1 MAALEAIIDPPTDEP
16 GRCDGHPFSVT
27 TAGVICSNVK
37 SGSGHRLSRTPA
49 LTRAALTV
57 QSDDRLVALARA
69 GSDAAFAT
77 IVERYRRP
85 LLRHSARILGPSGAE
100 DMVQQAFTNLYVQ
113 LRDDARPLQLKP
125 WLFRVAHNLTL
136 NAATKKGGDHA
147 ELVDDIDGVL
157 QPPQVAELRARL
169 GATVELIRALP
180 ERQRL
185 ALVRRELEG
194 RSCEEIADE
203 FGTSSPA
210 VRQLLARARSAV
222 RDGVGLVLPFPV
234 IARMAGAGKTG
245 GGDSAAGLLSAQR
258 AAEVVAGAGA
268 LGGGAV
274 KMAVTV
280 AALTAATGIGPSSPS
295 ADGEPASRTGN
306 ASVVVSAGSAVVQA
320 GSDPSPPRRESVHRH
335 PPNDPRP
342 PVHRAPG
349 SPPAEP
355 LPEAPAADPPPD
367 RPSHVAVD
375 KPDHSEPAAEDAPA
389 DEVIEEPELPYEEDA
404 PPVDAGDQEPP
415 PGSGDG
421 EAPSEWQP
429 VVAREAEAAPPAAVE
444 ALEDAPV
451 DP

>member
-1 MAALEAIIDPPTDEP
+1 
-16 GRCDGHPFSVT
+16 
-27 TAGVICSNVK
+27 
-37 SGSGHRLSRTPA
+37 LSRTPA

-77 IVERYRRP
+77 IVDRYRRP

-125 WLFRVAHNLTL
+125 WLFRVTHNLTL

-147 ELVDDIDGVL
+147 ELVDEIDGVL

-169 GATVELIRALP
+169 RATVEVIGALP

-194 RSCEEIADE
+194 RSCEQIAAE
-203 FGTSSPA
+203 LGTSSPA

-234 IARMAGAGKTG
+234 IARMAGAGKAG
-245 GGDSAAGLLSAQR
+245 GGGSAAGLLSAQR

-280 AALTAATGIGPSSPS
+280 AALTAATGIAPSPPP
-295 ADGEPASRTGN
+295 ADGEPASSTGN
-306 ASVVVSAGSAVVQA
+306 ASPVVSAGSAVVQA
-320 GSDPSPPRRESVHRH
+320 GSDPAPPTESVERH
-335 PPNDPRP
+335 PPKDPRA

-349 SPPAEP
+349 SPVPSVEP

-375 KPDHSEPAAEDAPA
+375 EPDHGEPGPEDFPA

-404 PPVDAGDQEPP
+404 PPVEAGEQEPP
-415 PGSGDG
+415 PEGGDG

-429 VVAREAEAAPPAAVE
+429 VVARETEAEPPAAVE
-444 ALEDAPV
+444 APEEVAVGP
-451 DP
+451 

>member
-1 MAALEAIIDPPTDEP
+1 M
-16 GRCDGHPFSVT
+16 
-27 TAGVICSNVK
+27 
-37 SGSGHRLSRTPA
+37 SRTPA

-100 DMVQQAFTNLYVQ
+100 DMVQQAFTNFYVQ
-113 LRDDARPLQLKP
+113 LRDDDRPLQLKP
-125 WLFRVAHNLTL
+125 WLFRVTHNLTL
-136 NAATKKGGDHA
+136 NAATKKGSDHT
-147 ELVDDIDGVL
+147 ELSDDIDGVL

-169 GATVELIRALP
+169 RATVEVIGALP

-194 RSCEEIADE
+194 RSCEQIAAE

-245 GGDSAAGLLSAQR
+245 GGGSAAGLLSAQR

-280 AALTAATGIGPSSPS
+280 AALTVATGIAPSPPS
-295 ADGEPASRTGN
+295 GDGEPASPTGK
-306 ASVVVSAGSAVVQA
+306 ASPVASAGSALGQA
-320 GSDPSPPRRESVHRH
+320 GPDTSPRRRGSVDRQ
-335 PPNDPRP
+335 PPKNPRP
-342 PVHRAPG
+342 PGHRASG
-349 SPPAEP
+349 SPVPLAEP
-355 LPEAPAADPPPD
+355 SPEAPAADPPAD
-367 RPSHVAVD
+367 RPSHVAGEE
-375 KPDHSEPAAEDAPA
+375 PGHSEPAAEDAAA
-389 DEVIEEPELPYEEDA
+389 DDVIEEPAVPSDEASPPEDA
-404 PPVDAGDQEPP
+404 SEQEPP
-415 PGSGDG
+415 SEGGDG
-421 EAPSEWQP
+421 EPDWQP
-429 VVAREAEAAPPAAVE
+429 LVAREAEAEPPAVVE
-444 ALEDAPV
+444 ALEDLASGS
-451 DP
+451 